1 MRTSKYLLYTN
12 KQIVHSQQCI
22 SHTLMLQA
30 GLIRKISSGLY
41 IWLPTGLR
49 VLQKIKNIIRYEMN
63 NIGGS
68 EVLFPIMQNEDL
80 WHKSNRFNQY
90 GKELIKLY
98 DRNNNCFILSP
109 TYEEIITDFAK
120 KQINSYKKLPILLY
134 QIQSKFRDEMRPR
147 AGIIRSKEFIMK
159 DAYSFHINKT
169 CLENTYHTM
178 YKTYIKIF
186 KKMQLNFHAIPASSG
201 FIGGKYSHEFQS
213 LSKNGEDKLI
223 FEKQKKKNINIIN
236 EISKIYKKK
245 NIFNQKKYI
254 YKNFSYNIEIEQI
267 KKIIFKYP
275 KKIIK
280 IFLINKN
287 NKFIGLAI
295 RYDHILNINKI
306 KKIYSNDSQIIF
318 ANKKEIKN
326 LINHKKKI
334 HFHIPFILDTHLMY
348 LKNIIPIVIINNMIF
363 PKNILNQK
371 FKKIKI
377 KNIITLENQ
386 KNIKKI
392 KINNSIEIGHIFN
405 IGKKYSKI
413 INFQINT
420 QYQKKNFIYMGCYG
434 IGVTRLIAAIIEQNH
449 DNQGIIWPI
458 NIAPFQVIIIPINM
472 HHCSKIQIISEKLY
486 NQFKQQHIDVLLE
499 DRNERTNIIFSDT
512 NLIGIPYII
521 IINSNTITNNTVEY
535 QKRINIHIKKIIHI
549 KNIIMHIV
557 NDIKN
562 NI

>member
-12 KQIVHSQQCI
+12 KHIVHSKQCI

-49 VLQKIKNIIRYEMN
+49 VLQKIKHIIRYEMN
-63 NIGGS
+63 NIGGL
-68 EVLFPIMQNEDL
+68 EILFPIMQNEDL

-159 DAYSFHINKT
+159 DAYSFHMNKN

-201 FIGGKYSHEFQS
+201 FIGGKYSHEFQA
-213 LSKNGEDKLI
+213 LSKNGEDKLV
-223 FEKQKKKNINIIN
+223 FEKQKKKNTNLIN
-236 EISKIYKKK
+236 EINKIYKKK

-254 YKNFSYNIEIEQI
+254 YKNFSNNIKIEHI
-267 KKIIFKYP
+267 KKIILQYP
-275 KKIIK
+275 QKIIK
-280 IFLINKN
+280 IFLIKHN
-287 NKFIGLAI
+287 NQLIGLAI

-306 KKIYSNDSQIIF
+306 KTIYSDHNPMMFIQ
-318 ANKKEIKN
+318 KEEIKN
-326 LINHKKKI
+326 LIHHTEKI
-334 HFHIPFILDTHLMY
+334 NFPIPFILDTHLMY
-348 LKNIIPIVIINNMIF
+348 LKNIIPIVIINNIIF
-363 PKNILNQK
+363 PQHILNQK

-377 KNIITLENQ
+377 KNIITLKNQ
-386 KNIKKI
+386 KYKKKI
-392 KINNSIEIGHIFN
+392 HINHAIEIGHIFN

-434 IGVTRLIAAIIEQNH
+434 IGVTRLIASIIEQNH
-449 DNQGIIWPI
+449 DNKGIIWPI
-458 NIAPFQVIIIPINM
+458 NIAPFQVIIIPMNI
-472 HHCSKIQIISEKLY
+472 HHCSKIKTISEKLY
-486 NQFKQQHIDVLLE
+486 NQFKQKNIDVLLE
-499 DRNERTNIIFSDT
+499 DRNERKNIIFSDT
-512 NLIGIPYII
+512 NLIGIPHII

-535 QKRINIHIKKIIHI
+535 QKRINIHIKHIIHI
-549 KNIIMHIV
+549 KKIIMHII
-557 NDIKN
+557 NDIN
-562 NI
+562 NHM